1 MRPPDVNR
9 ALDSTLRFLSMTGVV
24 ATMLCIPVGAV
35 LAALAFVLFGL
46 PLHSF
51 LTFGERVLAPVGLVA
66 WWALAWLPAA
76 VYAAVFWHD

>member
-9 ALDSTLRFLSMTGVV
+9 ALDTSLRFLSMTGVV
-24 ATMLCIPVGAV
+24 ATLLCIPAGAF
-35 LAALAFVLFGL
+35 LAMLAFLFFDL

-51 LTFGERVLAPVGLVA
+51 LTFGERVLTPVGLIA

-76 VYAAVFWHD
+76 IYAAFCFND